1 MKKVRLTR
9 KAKAD
14 MICAAM
20 VAALTFWLC
29 SLVADQVEK
38 KNAPDATELTTNA
51 ATVTEAPTEVLEY
64 KAAPDLAAI
73 EVNDY
78 DVELIA
84 RTIWGEAGGVKSQT
98 EQAAV
103 AWCIL
108 NRADKYGR
116 SIESIVTAPGQFVGY
131 RARGE
136 CPQEFYNLAADVLRR
151 HEAEKQGEKNPGRVL
166 PKDYLYFTGDGAR
179 NHFTIE
185 WQSSNK
191 YDWTMPSPY
200 TT

>member
-1 MKKVRLTR
+1 MKKIKFTQ
-9 KAKAD
+9 KAKTDIA
-14 MICAAM
+14 CAAT
-20 VAALTFWLC
+20 AALLVLWLC

-38 KNAPDATELTTNA
+38 QNAPEPTELTTNA
-51 ATVTEAPTEVLEY
+51 AAVTEVHTEVLEY
-64 KAAPDLAAI
+64 DASPDLAAI

-78 DVELIA
+78 EVELIA
-84 RTIWGEAGGVKSQT
+84 RTIWGEAGGIKSQT

-108 NRADKYGR
+108 NRADRYGK

-131 RARGE
+131 RPRGT

-151 HEAEKQGEKNPGRVL
+151 HEAEKQGEQNPGRVL
-166 PKDYLYFTGDGAR
+166 PADYLYFTGDGAR

-185 WQSSNK
+185 WQSSSK
-191 YDWTMPSPY
+191 YDWSMPSPY

>member
-1 MKKVRLTR
+1 MKKPNRQELAGTIVIASAVIIWTGVLFNIVLD
-9 KAKAD
+9 KAH
-14 MICAAM
+14 
-20 VAALTFWLC
+20 
-29 SLVADQVEK
+29 E
-38 KNAPDATELTTNA
+38 KNAPEPTELTTNA
-51 ATVTEAPTEVLEY
+51 VAVTEVHTEVLEY
-64 KAAPDLAAI
+64 NAAPDLEAI

-78 DVELIA
+78 EVELIA
-84 RTIWGEAGGVKSQT
+84 RTIWGEAGGIKSQT

-108 NRADKYGR
+108 NRADRYGK

-131 RARGE
+131 RPRGT

-151 HEAEKQGEKNPGRVL
+151 HEAEKQGEQNPGRVL
-166 PKDYLYFTGDGAR
+166 PADYLYFTGDGAR

-185 WQSSNK
+185 WQSSSK
-191 YDWTMPSPY
+191 YDWSMPSPY